1 VFIDVLH
8 GWTLPMQFIING
20 TPYNIKYY
28 LADDIYPDWVTFVK
42 TIQMLQGEKT
52 KLFVK
57 CQRERKDVE
66 RSFGVLKSWFVIICG
81 PLHNWQ
87 TSIMKNI
94 ILTCIILYDMIGEN
108 ERDTYNGNI
117 DIDNDHISEK
127 ISNIDVSH
135 DIHSD
140 FIAYMQIKHYM
151 HTREIH
157 QWI

>member
-1 VFIDVLH
+1 
-8 GWTLPMQFIING
+8 
-20 TPYNIKYY
+20 
-28 LADDIYPDWVTFVK
+28 
-42 TIQMLQGEKT
+42 
-52 KLFVK
+52 
-57 CQRERKDVE
+57 
-66 RSFGVLKSWFVIICG
+66 
-81 PLHNWQ
+81 
-87 TSIMKNI
+87 MKNI

-157 QWI
+157 Q